1 MRMTVDQVKA
11 LPIGSVAVC
20 VTPQRKY
27 VLVRYS
33 KLWWTATILP
43 GANNDVW
50 AGKGQAWRCADL
62 AEYDILLVAQV
73 K

>member
-20 VTPQRKY
+20 ITPQHKH
-27 VLVRYS
+27 VLIRYS
-33 KLWWTATILP
+33 KQWWSSTILP
-43 GANNDVW
+43 DGQNDVW
-50 AGKGQAWRCADL
+50 AGKGIAWRCADL